1 MTATMSSCLW
11 LNTPDSRLEFNRLI
25 DMSSAVN
32 VVVVAHH
39 TRQEVV
45 PLIRQAEKWLK
56 KNGHQM
62 WMPKGDASA
71 LGLGE
76 FGSDR
81 STQDAD
87 LLISL
92 GGDGTILRSV
102 ELLGGAPVP
111 ILGVNMGTLGYLTE
125 IEPEDLIE
133 RLEQWIKRDEKSVI
147 VLDERMMLAVT
158 LKSKSKS
165 QTWRALNEA
174 VIERQQ
180 SGHTVWLDVTINHE
194 VFARYSADGV
204 IVATPT
210 GSTAYSM
217 SARGPVVSPRH
228 KAMLLTPVSPHML
241 FDRSLVLG
249 PTETLSMQVVGT
261 RPAELAIDGRHVASL
276 DQGDVVSYE
285 ADSCSALF
293 VRFTQQPK
301 FHQIVR
307 AKFGLGDE

>member
-62 WMPKGDASA
+62 WMPKVDASA
-71 LGLGE
+71 LGLDE

-125 IEPEDLIE
+125 IEPEDLID

>member
-1 MTATMSSCLW
+1 MW
-11 LNTPDSRLEFNRLI
+11 LNAPEIRHRFNRLI
-25 DMSSAVN
+25 DMTSAIN

-45 PLIRQAEKWLK
+45 PLIRQTEKWLK

-62 WMPKGDASA
+62 WMPKSDASA
-71 LGLGE
+71 LGLDE
-76 FGSDR
+76 FGLDR
-81 STQDAD
+81 SAQDAD

-102 ELLGGAPVP
+102 EMLGGAPVP

-125 IEPEDLIE
+125 IEPEDLLE
-133 RLEQWIKRDEKSVI
+133 RLERWINQDDKSEI

-158 LKSKSKS
+158 LKSKNKS

-194 VFARYSADGV
+194 LFARYSADGV

-228 KAMLLTPVSPHML
+228 RAMLLTPVSPHML

-249 PTETLSMQVVGT
+249 PTEMLSMQVVGT

-285 ADSCSALF
+285 ADSCSAHF

>member
-1 MTATMSSCLW
+1 
-11 LNTPDSRLEFNRLI
+11 
-25 DMSSAVN
+25 MSSAVN

-62 WMPKGDASA
+62 WMPKVDASA
-71 LGLGE
+71 LGLDE

-158 LKSKSKS
+158 LKSKNKS

>member
-1 MTATMSSCLW
+1 MT
-11 LNTPDSRLEFNRLI
+11 
-25 DMSSAVN
+25 SAVN

-45 PLIRQAEKWLK
+45 PLIRQTEKWLK

-62 WMPKGDASA
+62 WMPKSDAIA
-71 LGLGE
+71 LGLDE

-81 STQDAD
+81 SAQDAD
-87 LLISL
+87 LLLSL

-125 IEPEDLIE
+125 IEPEDLPE
-133 RLEQWIKRDEKSVI
+133 RLERWINRDDKSEI

-158 LKSKSKS
+158 LKSKNKN

-194 VFARYSADGV
+194 LFARYSADGV

-228 KAMLLTPVSPHML
+228 RAMLLTPVSPHML

-249 PTETLSMQVVGT
+249 PTEMLSMQVVGT

-285 ADSCSALF
+285 ADSCSAHF